1 MNKLVFD
8 NVIIEQSSKDIPK
21 GVKYDF
27 CENFNLV
34 CGENETGK
42 SSLMLFIK
50 EGLFRIKGVDT
61 GKINMSLISA
71 DNSVHI
77 RADIKDNRSLEQRCK
92 LFYDDNSSCGYDF
105 IEKMINP
112 KYFEQ
117 GFHINLDD
125 LMKIQTKETSQLVN
139 VIKDPSGEKIRSF
152 VEKINNEINSVLS
165 KDGKLKKDY
174 KEIKDKIAEKNLKIN
189 ELSKKEDDYI
199 KNINSVKLLE
209 EQLKSVVK
217 QEEFFNILLQIKELK
232 DRCELLNTEKLNLL
246 NSFNSKL
253 YENQKDIGKIHQ
265 DCGVYN
271 LNNENIKRNCNS
283 IEEYKNKIL
292 EQKAVL
298 ASVTDCDMKEE
309 TINQFVIDV
318 EKNKKVEDY
327 SNQINEMKQEIKA
340 KNIKIDDSND
350 TILKIETELESLN
363 KELNN
368 NTNIS
373 EAEKLYKDIE
383 EGLKQFY
390 FISSEIN
397 KYEPLEK
404 SSKNNG
410 ITLIM
415 CILAVILSGLCGFC
429 FYKQIYIPAFIS
441 ILGICLIIL
450 SFFIL
455 KTNNNS
461 SNKNEIL
468 HLKNQQKD
476 ILNSLV
482 NSVKDINNEIE
493 KVDYTYIP
501 SKLESIKQ
509 EIYLKMQEN
518 KKLLENIKKLQT
530 EKNYNET
537 KLTKE
542 KDTCEQ
548 INKNINELNARIN
561 DLIDKNI
568 FNCDIKPEKY
578 LETIEIIKSLKNDI
592 KNLNSLENENQNA
605 LSVNKE
611 ISEYLRNFLMV
622 NEIPVTISERADETI
637 NNIEDYNSE
646 NNKIKKDIEIKE
658 CEIKTISEKLENLE
672 NLKDTLIKNYN
683 FNPSLYDIK
692 SAIEELNIEKETKLN
707 QKKEAEY
714 QKRDLE
720 KFEGLSDLKL
730 ERNIL
735 TDEYRKTIKKL
746 IINKMTI
753 MAIEKAK
760 SEFDKTQPD
769 LINAQKYLSILTGG
783 KYNKINLELQ
793 EIDNE
798 EGTKNKKWEELSR
811 GTKEQ
816 LYLALKLGYAS
827 NYTKDKTT
835 LEDNGK
841 PALPLIIDDA
851 FVNFDKNRT
860 VGALKCLFEFSKT
873 NQVIFFTC
881 HREEI
886 KKIIQDLFNQETN
899 YKIIDM

>member
-1 MNKLVFD
+1 
-8 NVIIEQSSKDIPK
+8 
-21 GVKYDF
+21 
-27 CENFNLV
+27 
-34 CGENETGK
+34 
-42 SSLMLFIK
+42 
-50 EGLFRIKGVDT
+50 
-61 GKINMSLISA
+61 
-71 DNSVHI
+71 
-77 RADIKDNRSLEQRCK
+77 
-92 LFYDDNSSCGYDF
+92 
-105 IEKMINP
+105 
-112 KYFEQ
+112 
-117 GFHINLDD
+117 
-125 LMKIQTKETSQLVN
+125 
-139 VIKDPSGEKIRSF
+139 
-152 VEKINNEINSVLS
+152 
-165 KDGKLKKDY
+165 
-174 KEIKDKIAEKNLKIN
+174 
-189 ELSKKEDDYI
+189 
-199 KNINSVKLLE
+199 
-209 EQLKSVVK
+209 
-217 QEEFFNILLQIKELK
+217 
-232 DRCELLNTEKLNLL
+232 
-246 NSFNSKL
+246 
-253 YENQKDIGKIHQ
+253 
-265 DCGVYN
+265 
-271 LNNENIKRNCNS
+271 
-283 IEEYKNKIL
+283 
-292 EQKAVL
+292 
-298 ASVTDCDMKEE
+298 
-309 TINQFVIDV
+309 
-318 EKNKKVEDY
+318 
-327 SNQINEMKQEIKA
+327 
-340 KNIKIDDSND
+340 
-350 TILKIETELESLN
+350 
-363 KELNN
+363 
-368 NTNIS
+368 
-373 EAEKLYKDIE
+373 
-383 EGLKQFY
+383 
-390 FISSEIN
+390 
-397 KYEPLEK
+397 
-404 SSKNNG
+404 
-410 ITLIM
+410 
-415 CILAVILSGLCGFC
+415 
-429 FYKQIYIPAFIS
+429 
-441 ILGICLIIL
+441 
-450 SFFIL
+450 
-455 KTNNNS
+455 
-461 SNKNEIL
+461 
-468 HLKNQQKD
+468 
-476 ILNSLV
+476 
-482 NSVKDINNEIE
+482 
-493 KVDYTYIP
+493 
-501 SKLESIKQ
+501 
-509 EIYLKMQEN
+509 
-518 KKLLENIKKLQT
+518 
-530 EKNYNET
+530 
-537 KLTKE
+537 
-542 KDTCEQ
+542 
-548 INKNINELNARIN
+548 
-561 DLIDKNI
+561 
-568 FNCDIKPEKY
+568 
-578 LETIEIIKSLKNDI
+578 
-592 KNLNSLENENQNA
+592 
-605 LSVNKE
+605 
-611 ISEYLRNFLMV
+611 MV